1 MKKFIELSKKE
12 LNNLS
17 IEERIAYQ
25 KKAIEYYGNLKE
37 QLKYYK
43 IKGIV
48 HPLLLFAANFFPTKL
63 IKLNELQFPKDGG
76 PVIFSANHSN
86 SNDFPNLM
94 KIIKTHFFILSDFT
108 MLNDPI
114 VNTLNKLNGCIYVD
128 RKSKKSGQNAFKQS
142 VEGINKGYNMVIF
155 PEGTWNLLQSQPI
168 LPRKWGDI
176 KIAQETGRPIIPI
189 VMEYNGKNCFAKTGN
204 PIYINKNDNIQKCDE
219 MLYDSMATLKYDI
232 WESEVYK
239 KNYKDISY
247 EEWLKKNISGYK
259 YFDVPYEMGI
269 IRKTDDYH
277 KEEFDKIL
285 EIGEQIHPLKTFEK
299 KLIKSKI
306 NYRL

>member
-1 MKKFIELSKKE
+1 
-12 LNNLS
+12 
-17 IEERIAYQ
+17 
-25 KKAIEYYGNLKE
+25 
-37 QLKYYK
+37 
-43 IKGIV
+43 
-48 HPLLLFAANFFPTKL
+48 
-63 IKLNELQFPKDGG
+63 
-76 PVIFSANHSN
+76 
-86 SNDFPNLM
+86 
-94 KIIKTHFFILSDFT
+94 

-259 YFDVPYEMGI
+259 YFDVLYEMEI

-285 EIGEQIHPLKTFEK
+285 EIGEQVHPLKTFEK